1 MSLLYST
8 PSDIAPRYDVV
19 VIGAG
24 AAGMSAA
31 LFAAIRGAKTLLV
44 EKTDFVGGTSAFS
57 AGSIWIPNT
66 RHASAVG
73 ASDSAAN
80 VERYLQQIVGN
91 RADAALR
98 ASFLR
103 AGPEAVDTLENH
115 SEVKLRAYARHPDYR
130 SELDGAVVAGRALEP
145 LPFDGR
151 LLGEAF
157 KLVRPPLPEFTLLGG
172 MMVDRTDI
180 GHLLSSTKSVKS
192 LLHSTKLLARHA
204 RDRLAHGRGTR
215 LVMGNALVGRLLY
228 SLIRRD
234 VDILNRASL
243 TKIVR
248 VADGRV
254 TNAVLASDGVS
265 REIGIDGGLILAGGG
280 FSRHAVRRP
289 VALGT
294 DEAWSSVASGANGDA
309 QDKAIEIGARISDRD
324 LSPAFWAPA
333 SIRRRRDGSQA
344 VFPHFVL
351 DRGKPGTLVV
361 DSNGRRFLNE
371 AISYHQFALEM
382 LAQGK
387 SAIPAFLIADAAAVR
402 KYGLGMVRPGGWG
415 TKSAVADGYL
425 IGGDT
430 IEQLAQRLNIDP
442 DNLRETVDRMN
453 GFAQTG
459 RDLEFDRG
467 STVYQN
473 HNGDVSA
480 GGANPNLGPIATA
493 PFYALRLYPSDIG
506 TSAGLVTDDVCPR
519 ARFRQPAD
527 CWALCVRKR
536 HAVDNGRN
544 LPRTGDHARA
554 GDRVCLPRGFGR
566 NAAILTRAFQ
576 AKWIPVRVKK
586 TRQNKRLEPGSDSI
600 RTDKL

>member
-66 RHASAVG
+66 RHASEVG

-91 RADAALR
+91 RADTALR

-243 TKIVR
+243 ARIVR

-265 REIGIDGGLILAGGG
+265 REIGIDGGLVLAGGG
-280 FSRHAVRRP
+280 FSRHTVRRP

-415 TKSAVADGYL
+415 TKAAVADGYL
-425 IGGDT
+425 IVGDT

-442 DNLRETVDRMN
+442 DNLHETVDRMN

-459 RDLEFDRG
+459 RDLDFDRG

-506 TSAGLVTDDVCPR
+506 TSAGLVTDDV
-519 ARFRQPAD
+519 ARVLDSGNRPIAGLYACGNDMQSAMGGTYPGPGITLGPAI
-527 CWALCVRKR
+527 AFAYL
-536 HAVDNGRN
+536 
-544 LPRTGDHARA
+544 
-554 GDRVCLPRGFGR
+554 
-566 NAAILTRAFQ
+566 AASDATR
-576 AKWIPVRVKK
+576 R
-586 TRQNKRLEPGSDSI
+586 S
-600 RTDKL
+600 